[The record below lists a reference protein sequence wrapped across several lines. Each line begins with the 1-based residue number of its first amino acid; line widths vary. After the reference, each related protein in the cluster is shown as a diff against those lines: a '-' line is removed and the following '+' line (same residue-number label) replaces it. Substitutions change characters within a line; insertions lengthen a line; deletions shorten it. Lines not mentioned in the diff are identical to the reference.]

1 MQMPPN
7 QLVNKIGKYL
17 YRHIDGSYKIQ
28 FSVNTCDT
36 YMFMYYQ
43 ASGEEMNQMNFD
55 ISITTYQNKIRI
67 NITEI
72 TTLEKTIGQLIYKPE
87 VYEKMNEATFL
98 AKILDDVIA
107 KIEKEYQEYEF
118 VF

>member
-1 MQMPPN
+1 MNIQPG

-17 YRHIDGSYKIQ
+17 YRRIDGSYKIQ
-28 FSVNTCDT
+28 FSVNTCDV

-43 ASGEEMNQMNFD
+43 ATGDEMKQMNFD

-72 TTLEKTIGQLIYKPE
+72 TTLEKTIGQVIYKPE
-87 VYEKMNEATFL
+87 TYTEMSENDFL
-98 AKILDDVIA
+98 AKVLNDVIN
-107 KIEKEYQEYEF
+107 KIQKEYEEYEF